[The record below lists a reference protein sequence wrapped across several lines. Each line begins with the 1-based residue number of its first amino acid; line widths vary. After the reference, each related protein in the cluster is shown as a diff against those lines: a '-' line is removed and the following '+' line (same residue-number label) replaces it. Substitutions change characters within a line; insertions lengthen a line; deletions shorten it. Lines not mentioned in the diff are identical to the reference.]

1 MSERDTLTP
10 ADEKRITKQRDAV
23 LKLMLSGN
31 WLTLSE
37 LSQLLEREYGRKF
50 PEASVSARLRDL
62 RKRRYG
68 SYRVDHR
75 RREGGS
81 GWWEYRLAEREA
93 AKKQLELM
101 P

>member
-1 MSERDTLTP
+1 MPNDTLTP
-10 ADEKRITKQRDAV
+10 TDEKRLTKQRDAV

-75 RREGGS
+75 RRVDSG
-81 GWWEYRLAEREA
+81 GWWEYRVREAEREA
-93 AKKQLELM
+93 AKKQSEA
-101 P
+101 